1 MVEKFARVADAGS
14 CQRIIHGSCRLI
26 RSFRGWNASIQPV
39 CQQTTFM
46 ITQPSRSAVRDVD
59 QMVPRAKSASL
70 NGSQHHSHRR
80 AHFTCWTM
88 PFAAPTRLHST
99 PEQPTSTVWHSPSTQ
114 HWAQRV
120 SLWHFQNSPAKTDE
134 PPVPTSRV
142 SSGWGE
148 TNLRS
153 RRGERQWKSHPQSR
167 AIHDSQRT
175 LSHDFSRDQAAP
187 SQAAIFLISVVSP
200 QENVCS
206 RCSPFSGVAAAG
218 CPI

>member
-1 MVEKFARVADAGS
+1 MECEHSACLSADNL
-14 CQRIIHGSCRLI
+14 HDNTTE
-26 RSFRGWNASIQPV
+26 SFRSSRRGSNGPAGEISMPEPQPASQPPPRTLHV
-39 CQQTTFM
+39 LDHALRRTHPFAFDLTT
-46 ITQPSRSAVRDVD
+46 TDVD
-59 QMVPRAKSASL
+59 GLA
-70 NGSQHHSHRR
+70 
-80 AHFTCWTM
+80 FTVH
-88 PFAAPTRLHST
+88 AALGAESVFVAL
-99 PEQPTSTVWHSPSTQ
+99 PEQSGED
-114 HWAQRV
+114 RR
-120 SLWHFQNSPAKTDE
+120 
-134 PPVPTSRV
+134 TSRADEQ
-142 SSGWGE
+142 GQQRLGG

-153 RRGERQWKSHPQSR
+153 RCGDRQWKSRPQSR

>member
-46 ITQPSRSAVRDVD
+46 ITQPSRSAVRGVD
-59 QMVPRAKSASL
+59 QMVPRAKSACL

-80 AHFTCWTM
+80 AHFTCQTM

-148 TNLRS
+148 RISGHVVAIGNGSRIHS
-153 RRGERQWKSHPQSR
+153 RRGFRDSR
-167 AIHDSQRT
+167 RT